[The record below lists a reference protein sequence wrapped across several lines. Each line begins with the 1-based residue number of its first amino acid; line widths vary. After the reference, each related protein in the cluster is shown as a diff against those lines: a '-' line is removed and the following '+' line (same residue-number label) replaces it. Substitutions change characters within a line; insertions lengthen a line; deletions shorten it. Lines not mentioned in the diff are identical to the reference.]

1 MKRRGPLAALFLSA
15 VVPILAAAGGVI
27 LLSGC
32 ASCQSTV
39 RQLAVPAVAAGSFDG
54 VEADQTAHRLYLAD
68 RTNDKVQAIDIS
80 TSQPRFAGSIDV
92 GAAPNGLAVA
102 PELHRLYAGLSG
114 GDLAVID
121 TQAGSPT
128 YMQVIKTVNVDT
140 GDADLLDYSP
150 SLQQVFVSTGIGGD
164 VVGVD
169 AVLNEVKVRY
179 MLRSNLGQ
187 PRYDP
192 ADGMLYVTTQGT
204 DSLLRIDPASGK
216 VVNTIK
222 VVGCRPNG
230 LAINPG
236 RQLALTTCRS
246 SVATV
251 NLRTGAWDAN
261 RVVAGGDIVT
271 YDAAVDRFVV
281 ASPHDR
287 NDSAVGVFYGDG
299 RFLGSVAATPE
310 AHGAAFDARR
320 GLVYAP
326 GAAGLMSF
334 APGACE
340 PPPDGARFAGGMAV
354 FVVPLF
360 AAALFLVWYAR
371 RPKDR
376 EPAGPTY
383 EQLRH
388 EDLENERRRML
399 ELEDSIFGPINQ
411 GLTPEP

>member
-1 MKRRGPLAALFLSA
+1 VKRRGSLAALVMSA
-15 VVPILAAAGGVI
+15 VVPIVAAAAGVI
-27 LLSGC
+27 ALSGC
-32 ASCQSTV
+32 AACQSTV
-39 RQLAVPAVAAGSFDG
+39 RQFAVPAVAAGSFDG
-54 VEADQTAHRLYLAD
+54 VEADQTAHRLYLAN
-68 RTNDKVQAIDIS
+68 RTTSKVDTID
-80 TSQPRFAGSIDV
+80 TSSATPRFAGSIDV

-128 YMQVIKTVNVDT
+128 YMQVIKTVKVDT
-140 GDADLLDYSP
+140 SDADLLDYSP
-150 SLQQVFVSTGIGGD
+150 SLQQVFVSTGTGGE

-169 AVLNEVKVRY
+169 AVLNELKVRY
-179 MLRSNLGQ
+179 MLRTNIGQ

-192 ADGMLYVTTQGT
+192 ADGMLYVTTQGN
-204 DSLLRIDPASGK
+204 DSLLRINPASGT

-222 VVGCRPNG
+222 VKGCRPNG

-246 SVATV
+246 SVAAV

-261 RVVAGGDIVT
+261 RVVAGGDIVS
-271 YDAAVDRFVV
+271 YDAALDRFVV

-287 NDSAVGVFYGDG
+287 SDSAVGVFYGDG
-299 RFLGSVAATPE
+299 TFLGSVAATPA
-310 AHGAAFDARR
+310 AHGAAFDVRH
-320 GLVYAP
+320 GLLYAP
-326 GAAGLMSF
+326 AALGLMSF

-340 PPPDGARFAGGMAV
+340 PPPDGVRFAGGMSF
-354 FVVPLF
+354 FVVPLL

-371 RPKDR
+371 RPKNR
-376 EPAGPTY
+376 EPDGPTY
-383 EQLRH
+383 EQLRQQ
-388 EDLENERRRML
+388 DLEHERERMR
-399 ELEDSIFGPINQ
+399 EFEDSMFGPVNQ